1 MEMFVWLI
9 VFAILIVIEACTMA
23 LTTIWFAGG
32 ALAAFFAA
40 LLGLS
45 IRFQLTLF
53 LLISFLLLVFTR
65 PILIKFTG
73 KNTEK
78 TNADSLIGKKA
89 KVLNRID
96 NSLAEGTAV
105 LNGQEW
111 TARALDDNQVIPAG
125 EIVIVREIR
134 GVKLIVERVMKEEK

>member
-45 IRFQLTLF
+45 IRFQLILLFGIRVHPVGEYHPTWGDRTDGRRLRTLPPMAQVSPY
-53 LLISFLLLVFTR
+53 IMVTR
-65 PILIKFTG
+65 
-73 KNTEK
+73 NTSSNLFE
-78 TNADSLIGKKA
+78 DSLEITH
-89 KVLNRID
+89 ID
-96 NSLAEGTAV
+96 
-105 LNGQEW
+105 
-111 TARALDDNQVIPAG
+111 RY
-125 EIVIVREIR
+125 IR
-134 GVKLIVERVMKEEK
+134 RKRKHLCQRSRGCHCQCLFC

>member
-89 KVLNRID
+89 KVLNKID
-96 NSLAEGTAV
+96 NSLAE
-105 LNGQEW
+105 
-111 TARALDDNQVIPAG
+111 
-125 EIVIVREIR
+125 
-134 GVKLIVERVMKEEK
+134 

>member
-45 IRFQLTLF
+45 IRFHLTLF

-89 KVLNRID
+89 KVLNKID
-96 NSLAEGTAV
+96 NSLAEGTVV

-125 EIVIVREIR
+125 ETVIVREIR